1 MQLAKALVRKQ
12 LSYKGPKLETTITE
26 EIDEQ
31 EHLNHTQNPLSEMEL
46 STLIM

>member
-12 LSYKGPKLETTITE
+12 LGYKELRLETTITE

-31 EHLNHTQNPLSEMEL
+31 EPLNHTQNPLPKWNSQHL
-46 STLIM
+46 